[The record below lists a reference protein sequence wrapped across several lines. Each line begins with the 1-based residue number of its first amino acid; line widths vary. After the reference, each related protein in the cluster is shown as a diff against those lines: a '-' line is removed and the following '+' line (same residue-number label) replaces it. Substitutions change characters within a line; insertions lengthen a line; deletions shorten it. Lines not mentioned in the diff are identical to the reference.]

1 MDGIAGDILK
11 EGELKS
17 VVIFSSCFSSEVF
30 IVQTLA
36 IKLLHSSNSGYKVA
50 SWRENV
56 AKGERSEGE
65 LGGKGSKKFDKRKR
79 GGEKKTSGLRR
90 RSEEENDLTGANIYP
105 QKSIT
110 ISESW
115 LRSEDLT
122 GTIDNL

>member
-79 GGEKKTSGLRR
+79 RGEKKTSGLKR
-90 RSEEENDLTGANIYP
+90 RSEKDLTGMNIYP
-105 QKSIT
+105 Q
-110 ISESW
+110 
-115 LRSEDLT
+115 
-122 GTIDNL
+122 